1 MGGSAPLIGDK
12 MSEEQVGESVEE
24 AFQEMQVD
32 LTVEILESLKE
43 IENQVYESSGDP
55 DIVGQTWAIVSS
67 ALAAGTDEFE
77 ENRIQVVLT
86 GQGEDLF
93 AGLADERLAVATSLI
108 KGKIGTMIRTGA
120 WLAPTSDFKAS
131 EHPEKKSCII
141 SGFYLAQH
149 IFFIVRDQE
158 QNVIPYVISRGQF
171 ENGEAQKHTEL
182 IEALLDFH
190 YLPMTLKLDDP
201 ASYEEIL
208 DSILETI
215 EEEES

>member
-1 MGGSAPLIGDK
+1 MGESAPLIGDK
-12 MSEEQVGESVEE
+12 MSEEQVGESVKE

-32 LTVEILESLKE
+32 LIADILESLKE
-43 IENQVYESSGDP
+43 IENQIHEVSGDP
-55 DIVGQTWAIVSS
+55 DTVGQTWAIVST
-67 ALAAGTDEFE
+67 ALAAETNEFE

-86 GQGEDLF
+86 GQGDDLF
-93 AGLADERLAVATSLI
+93 AGLEDKKLAVATSLVN
-108 KGKIGTMIRTGA
+108 GKIGTMIRTGA
-120 WLAPTSDFKAS
+120 WLAPTSDFKPS

-158 QNVIPYVISRGQF
+158 QNVIPYVISKEQF
-171 ENGEAQKHTEL
+171 ENGEAEKHTRL
-182 IEALLDFH
+182 IEALLYFH

-201 ASYEEIL
+201 AFYEKIL
-208 DSILETI
+208 DSILETM